1 MLRLLLE
8 SNAKRF
14 QFRQGALVSVVA
26 HSLLISASVF
36 ATRGGPT
43 VTIEEA
49 EEKVTFLIP
58 VNHTTS
64 PPPRE
69 ESVQYVREGEK
80 SGDRGFED
88 KIIDKSATRTAP
100 VVGEGKEEG
109 KPKEEAQASEPN
121 AIYDTVATAVD
132 VDSAVTR
139 FADSAAPAY
148 PPKLLEL
155 KVEGGAYVQFVVD
168 TLGLPDT
175 LSFRVISATHPEFA
189 QSVRDALPGMRFHP
203 AILRSKKVPQLV
215 EQPFMF
221 KIIPPAAA
229 KQTSSAK
236 P

>member
-8 SNAKRF
+8 SNTRGF
-14 QFRQGALVSVVA
+14 QFRQGAFVSLVA
-26 HSLLISASVF
+26 HSLLISASVL
-36 ATRGGPT
+36 ATRDGPD
-43 VTIEEA
+43 VSLEA
-49 EEKVTFLIP
+49 AQEKVTFLIP
-58 VNHTTS
+58 MNRTNS

-69 ESVQYVREGEK
+69 ESVQFVREGEK
-80 SGDRGFED
+80 AGNRGFEERTVD
-88 KIIDKSATRTAP
+88 KAATREAQI
-100 VVGEGKEEG
+100 VGSGKEEG
-109 KPKEEAQASEPN
+109 KPEEVAEATVPN

-139 FADSAAPAY
+139 YSDSAAPMY
-148 PPKLLEL
+148 PPKLLDL

-168 TLGLPDT
+168 TLGLADT

-221 KIIPPAAA
+221 KIVIPT
-229 KQTSSAK
+229 KQTTQAK